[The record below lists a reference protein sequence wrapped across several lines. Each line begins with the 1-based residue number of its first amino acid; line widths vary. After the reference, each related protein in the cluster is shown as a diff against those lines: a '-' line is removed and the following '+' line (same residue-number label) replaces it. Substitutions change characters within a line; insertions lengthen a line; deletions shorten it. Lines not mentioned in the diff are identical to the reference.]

1 MERDLTKLYDFADAS
16 EREMVALETLLTA
29 HPALAPEAG
38 GQGEYKKCAALMQW
52 LSAQGFSAIERF
64 EAPDSRVESGVRP
77 SIVVTIPGASDDY
90 ALWIMAHLDVVAP
103 GDASLWH
110 SDPWTV
116 VEKDG
121 KLIGRGVEDNQQGLV
136 SAVFAALAF
145 VKNGVTPSHT
155 VKLLFMADEEV
166 GSAYGIGW
174 LLTHT
179 DLFRKQDLILIPDGG
194 DSKGETIEIAEKN
207 LLWLKVTVK
216 GKQIHASR
224 PDQGINACLAA
235 SDLSLRLHAM
245 EKKFNETDSLF
256 EPDHSTIE
264 PTMRLANVESVNIIP
279 GADTFY
285 MDCRM
290 LPRYDLDDVLAE
302 ARRIAD
308 AVEKEYGVTVLFE
321 TPNKSQSPATPADA
335 PIVRRLTA
343 ALKKTH
349 GITARTIGIGGGTVG
364 AELRRAGYHAA
375 VWSTLDEQAHM
386 PDEYC
391 LVKNIIADTKTLITL
406 MAED

>member
-1 MERDLTKLYDFADAS
+1 MKQDLTALYDFAQAS

-38 GQGEYKKCAALMQW
+38 GQGEYKKCAALTEW
-52 LSAQGFSAIERF
+52 LKAQGFTNIERF

-77 SIVVTIPGASDDY
+77 SIVVTIPGKADDY

-103 GDASLWH
+103 GERSLWH

-116 VEKDG
+116 VEQDG

-136 SAVFAALAF
+136 SAAFAALAF
-145 VKNGVTPSHT
+145 LKNGVVPPHT

-174 LLTHT
+174 LLKNTT
-179 DLFRKQDLILIPDGG
+179 LFRKQDLILIPDGG

-207 LLWLKVTVK
+207 LLWLKVNVQ

-224 PDQGINACLAA
+224 PDLGKNACLAA

-245 EKKFNETDSLF
+245 EKTFNKTDDLF
-256 EPDHSTIE
+256 EPNYSTIE

-279 GADTFY
+279 GDETFY

-290 LPRYDLDDVLAE
+290 LPCYDLDTTLAE

-308 AVEKEYGVTVLFE
+308 EVESEYGVTVRFE
-321 TPNKSQSPATPADA
+321 TPNKSQSPATPTDA
-335 PIVRRLTA
+335 PIVERLTA
-343 ALKKTH
+343 ALKETH

-364 AELRRAGYHAA
+364 AELRRAGFHAA

-386 PDEYC
+386 PNEYC
-391 LVKNIIADTKTLITL
+391 LVKNIIADAKTLITL
-406 MAED
+406 MAAE